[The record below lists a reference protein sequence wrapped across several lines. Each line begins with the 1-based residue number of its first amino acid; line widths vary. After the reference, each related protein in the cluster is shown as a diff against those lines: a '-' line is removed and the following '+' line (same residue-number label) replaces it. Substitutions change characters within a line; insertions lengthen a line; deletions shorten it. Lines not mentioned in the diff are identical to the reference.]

1 MLYAFSVYVNILIMR
16 RYAANNLLKKNS
28 ARSSWDICPEV
39 VCRKFFCFRRL
50 WHIACTAMWELLFFL
65 SLRSKRL
72 RASSSRTLGRE
83 QKKKGMTGEGEGREG
98 KACPQT
104 PFPHPSPLP
113 LPILLPIPSFF
124 APVPTFALYLDW
136 KRLLRRLIFSWFS

>member
-1 MLYAFSVYVNILIMR
+1 MLTSLSWGDMQPITFWRKTVRGQAGIYAQKLSVENFSAFVAFDTLRVQQCESSYFFLACV
-16 RYAANNLLKKNS
+16 ASVS
-28 ARSSWDICPEV
+28 ARVRRERWDE
-39 VCRKFFCFRRL
+39 
-50 WHIACTAMWELLFFL
+50 
-65 SLRSKRL
+65 S
-72 RASSSRTLGRE
+72 
-83 QKKKGMTGEGEGREG
+83 KKKGMTGEGEGREG